1 MLIYSPRL
9 TIDDIDLWEKS
20 VVLDE
25 AHAKTDG
32 YKSRLAKARRAI
44 QEFVSGRPDGRFY
57 GGISFGKDSIVM
69 CHLMR
74 QYAPKMPIISIRNVE
89 NFNPDSPRV
98 ELALKDMLS
107 HDYKI
112 IEYDYRKADESYY
125 DKDGNPVKWYNILDD
140 LKREYGAH
148 VTGIR
153 ADESAKRCRRVCVFG
168 YETAF
173 SFAPLAYMTVKDIFA
188 YLHENSLPVH
198 PVYAMTGGGRYDR
211 YRLRVSAIGNPEGR
225 GVGRLKWEKEYYGD
239 VLNRIGKTL
248 WLREYEL

>member
-1 MLIYSPRL
+1 MIQERV
-9 TIDDIDLWEKS
+9 IMNDD
-20 VVLDE
+20 
-25 AHAKTDG
+25 
-32 YKSRLAKARRAI
+32 YKSR
-44 QEFVSGRPDGRFY
+44 VCD
-57 GGISFGKDSIVM
+57 
-69 CHLMR
+69 
-74 QYAPKMPIISIRNVE
+74 
-89 NFNPDSPRV
+89 
-98 ELALKDMLS
+98 
-107 HDYKI
+107 
-112 IEYDYRKADESYY
+112 
-125 DKDGNPVKWYNILDD
+125 
-140 LKREYGAH
+140 
-148 VTGIR
+148 
-153 ADESAKRCRRVCVFG
+153 VCVFG